1 MNTVQVVLTYQ
12 DYETLPNDGRRYEI
26 HAGELS
32 VTPAPGPLHQETLG
46 NLYVSLRD
54 HVVRRGLGKM
64 LLAPLDVIL
73 ADVTVVQPDLIFV
86 ARDRAS
92 LLTSRGVEGAPTLVV
107 EILSASTVQIDRH
120 AKLQLYARHG
130 VPYYWML
137 DPATRVAEAFEL
149 VEGRYRLAVR
159 GAGDEALSA
168 PPFPDLV
175 VSLSSLWPPAGS

>member
-1 MNTVQVVLTYQ
+1 MNTVQVVLNYR
-12 DYETLPNDGRRYEI
+12 DYEALPNDGRRYEI

-54 HVVRRGLGKM
+54 HVVRRGLGKIF
-64 LLAPLDVIL
+64 LAPLDVIL
-73 ADVTVVQPDLIFV
+73 ADVSIVQPDLIFI

-92 LLTSRGVEGAPTLVV
+92 LLTSRGIEGAPTLVV
-107 EILSASTVQIDRH
+107 EILSASTIQIDRH

-130 VPYYWML
+130 VPCYWIV
-137 DPATRVAEAFEL
+137 DPPRRLVEAYEL
-149 VEGRYRLAVR
+149 VEERYRLAAR
-159 GAGDEALSA
+159 GAGDEVLSA

-175 VSLSSLWPPAGS
+175 LPLSSVWPLTSS